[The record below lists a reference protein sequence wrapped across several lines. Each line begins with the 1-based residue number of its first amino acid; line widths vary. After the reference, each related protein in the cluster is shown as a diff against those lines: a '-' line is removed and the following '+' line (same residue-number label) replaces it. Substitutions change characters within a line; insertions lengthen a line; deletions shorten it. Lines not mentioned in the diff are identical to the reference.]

1 MSGLLSIKDLRVGF
15 FRGRESLEVIKGVD
29 LSIGEGQTIVL
40 AGESGSGKSITSLS
54 ITRILP
60 KSSCILSGEIY
71 FRGKDLLKLS
81 EGELSLIRGRDI
93 AYIFQEPSS
102 FLNPVYTIGEQI
114 IEAIILHQHKTREQA
129 RIEALELLRQVK
141 IADPERVLL
150 SYPHQLSGGMNQ
162 RSFIAL
168 ALSCRPKL
176 LIADEPT
183 TSLDVTIEAEIL
195 RLLAELKKSLGF
207 SLLFITHN
215 LSIAKRIADRV
226 AVMYQGKIVEEAGC
240 EEIFTAPRHF
250 HTKELIQAYE
260 KICRIQVT

>member
-1 MSGLLSIKDLRVGF
+1 MSGLLSIKNLKVGF
-15 FRGRESLEVIKGVD
+15 FREGKVLEVLKGVE
-29 LSIGEGQTIVL
+29 LNIEENQTIVL

-60 KSSCILSGEIY
+60 KNSRILSGEVY
-71 FRGKDLLKLS
+71 FKGKDLLKLS
-81 EGELSLIRGRDI
+81 EAELSGIRGGDI

-114 IEAIILHQHKTREQA
+114 IEAIILHQNKTKEQA
-129 RIEALELLRQVK
+129 ETEALELLYKVK
-141 IADPERVLL
+141 IRDPKRVLL

-168 ALSCRPKL
+168 SLACRPKL

-195 RLLAELKKSLGF
+195 RLLEELKKELGF

-215 LSIAKRIADRV
+215 LSIARKIADRV
-226 AVMYQGKIVEEAGC
+226 AVMYQGKIVEEAAC
-240 EEIFTAPRHF
+240 EEIFSSPQHF

-260 KICRIQVT
+260 KIGKI